1 MEILKI
7 LKKIFQTIGN
17 KQKLNRRNKYVK
29 KKDFNI
35 LFQPYQYILNTNGLT
50 IPNKRQRMLDWI
62 QIKFL
67 KQDPPKCSLQE
78 IFKYKDI

>member
-62 QIKFL
+62 
-67 KQDPPKCSLQE
+67 
-78 IFKYKDI
+78 

>member
-29 KKDFNI
+29 KKRF
-35 LFQPYQYILNTNGLT
+35 
-50 IPNKRQRMLDWI
+50 
-62 QIKFL
+62 
-67 KQDPPKCSLQE
+67 
-78 IFKYKDI
+78 